1 MNRLLVNSRGAA
13 QSAKMGF
20 RKVTHVI
27 FDMDGLLLDTET
39 LYTKVTQAILD
50 KYGDGQTYTWEMK
63 TSLMGLQREEVA
75 QRLVEHY
82 NLPLTPEEYVE
93 LTMDHIKLLM
103 SDCNQMPDTEGIYE
117 RIVGDIAK
125 SFQKTYDRET
135 RLKVLGTTE
144 LKTAEIVVN
153 DLKLPISVP
162 EFRRI
167 FTDLGNQRLG
177 TAPLLRGASKLV
189 NHLHANSIPIALA
202 TSSSVESLEVKT
214 AKHQELFKL
223 FHHKVMGSSDSEV
236 KSGKPAPDIF
246 LVAARRFPDNP
257 NPEDC
262 LVFED
267 APNGVKAA
275 RAAGMQVVMVPDEHI
290 TEEQKQGAT
299 VVLKSLED
307 VKLEDFGLPPL
318 PA

>member
-1 MNRLLVNSRGAA
+1 MNRLVSSGLAS
-13 QSAKMGF
+13 KMGL

-27 FDMDGLLLDTET
+27 FDMDGLLLDTE
-39 LYTKVTQAILD
+39 
-50 KYGDGQTYTWEMK
+50 
-63 TSLMGLQREEVA
+63 
-75 QRLVEHY
+75 
-82 NLPLTPEEYVE
+82 
-93 LTMDHIKLLM
+93 
-103 SDCNQMPDTEGIYE
+103 GIYE
-117 RIVGDIAK
+117 GIIGDIAK
-125 SFQKTYDRET
+125 SFKKAYARET

-144 LKTAEIVVN
+144 QKTAEIVVN
-153 DLKLPISVP
+153 DLKLPCSVV

-167 FTDLGNQRLG
+167 FTDMGNQRLG
-177 TAPLLRGASKLV
+177 NAPLLRGAEKLV
-189 NHLHANSIPIALA
+189 RHLHDNKIPIALA
-202 TSSSVESLEVKT
+202 TSSSSESVEVKT

-236 KSGKPAPDIF
+236 KNGKPSPDIF
-246 LVAARRFPDNP
+246 LVAAKRFPDNP
-257 NPEDC
+257 HPEDC

-275 RAAGMQVVMVPDEHI
+275 VSAGMQVVMVPDEHI

-307 VKLEDFGLPPL
+307 VKLEEFGLPPL